1 MWTLIVTIKDCKN
14 GKELW
19 SKIKN
24 KANSMLDGLQDG
36 STFVRIIVDDIQDG
50 LDVVAE
56 CVNYGNCEVSIIKR
70 G

>member
-1 MWTLIVTIKDCKN
+1 MWTFVVIIKDCKN

-19 SKIKN
+19 SKIKG

-36 STFVRIIVDDIQDG
+36 STFVRIIADEIEEG
-50 LDVVAE
+50 LEVVAE
-56 CVNYGNCEVSIIKR
+56 CANYGNCEVSIIKR

>member
-1 MWTLIVTIKDCKN
+1 MWTFIVIIKDCKN

-19 SKIKN
+19 SKIKG

-36 STFVRIIVDDIQDG
+36 STFVRIIAGEVEEG
-50 LDVVAE
+50 LEVVAE
-56 CVNYGNCEVSIIKR
+56 CANYGNCEVSIIKR

>member
-1 MWTLIVTIKDCKN
+1 MWTFIVIIKDCKN

-19 SKIKN
+19 SKIKG

-36 STFVRIIVDDIQDG
+36 STFVRIIADEIEEG
-50 LDVVAE
+50 LEVVAE
-56 CVNYGNCEVSIIKR
+56 CANYGNCEVSIIKR

>member
-1 MWTLIVTIKDCKN
+1 MWTLIVIIKNCKN

-36 STFVRIIVDDIQDG
+36 STFVRIVVDDIQDG
-50 LDVVAE
+50 LDVVSE

-70 G
+70 

>member
-1 MWTLIVTIKDCKN
+1 MWTFIVIIKECKN

-19 SKIKN
+19 SKIKG

-36 STFVRIIVDDIQDG
+36 STFVRIIADEIEEG
-50 LDVVAE
+50 LEVVAE
-56 CVNYGNCEVSIIKR
+56 CANYGNCEVSIIKR